1 MITRA
6 LIVAFILLGIPVGL
20 AFVPPF
26 LHAAKLH
33 SYHHGGSTKKVNPL
47 YSSTP
52 PSLQQQQQ
60 DKQDDEHAKAVALLL
75 EKQERGID
83 INGMVNT
90 GESLQRLEKY
100 EPHLTHFPAAIVT
113 VGLLILSTLAT
124 VDSSIQRGWTTLEIA
139 SRLPVDNW
147 NSYSAVLE
155 ASPLRTKAITSATVY
170 AIGDCISQVSTG
182 SDVSTLDRGRSE

>member
-33 SYHHGGSTKKVNPL
+33 SYPHGISTKKVNPL

-90 GESLQRLEKY
+90 GESL
-100 EPHLTHFPAAIVT
+100 TAIRKV
-113 VGLLILSTLAT
+113 
-124 VDSSIQRGWTTLEIA
+124 
-139 SRLPVDNW
+139 
-147 NSYSAVLE
+147 
-155 ASPLRTKAITSATVY
+155 
-170 AIGDCISQVSTG
+170 
-182 SDVSTLDRGRSE
+182 